1 MIQIKTFDDITSNLQ
16 DEVNKFLLEK
26 KDAIISVTPLY
37 NTINGGI
44 QYVVVYNKETKARK
58 HTSPLLQEFD
68 AEIHSEVMKENAI
81 GFVEWAFSNGFYRN
95 AAKTNLLWVTED
107 NDYYSG
113 CAYTGDELLNEYI
126 TNKEK

>member
-68 AEIHSEVMKENAI
+68 AEIHSEAMKENAI
-81 GFVEWAFSNGFYRN
+81 GFLEWYSMNRYYQLASSLMHSKIGDKKIY
-95 AAKTNLLWVTED
+95 TENQLYD
-107 NDYYSG
+107 IY
-113 CAYTGDELLNEYI
+113 
-126 TNKEK
+126 KESKFASFN